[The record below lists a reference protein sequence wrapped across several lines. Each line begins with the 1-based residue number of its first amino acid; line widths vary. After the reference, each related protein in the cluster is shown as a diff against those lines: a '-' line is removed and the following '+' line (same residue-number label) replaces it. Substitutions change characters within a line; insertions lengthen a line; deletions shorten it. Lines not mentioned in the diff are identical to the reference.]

1 MKDCVGS
8 DTKSDAEERD
18 VDDGTDDMQGDL
30 STGNSCEELQEGDIS
45 ILCEDDIPGSSLNGK
60 NPKQL
65 NMAQL
70 KRWLACRGAPV
81 SGFLTRTY

>member
-18 VDDGTDDMQGDL
+18 VDDGTEDMQGDL

-45 ILCEDDIPGSSLNGK
+45 ILCIVE
-60 NPKQL
+60 
-65 NMAQL
+65 
-70 KRWLACRGAPV
+70 ACELFGV
-81 SGFLTRTY
+81 YC